1 MWPAQPPVSP
11 LPKDLDFTGKVAIVT
26 GANSGLGLEFSRQLL
41 THGISRLIMAV
52 RTVAKGEAVRNQL
65 LAESDIK
72 KSNPD
77 AQVEVIGLDVA
88 SYENIKKFTAA
99 VRSKYERLDILMLN
113 AGIGFLPAELT
124 VDGHE
129 RIIQVNYLA
138 NVLLMFELLPL
149 LELTSSTS
157 GQPAQVT
164 ITGSR
169 MAYGSALRGTSIA
182 KEQSLIEY
190 VNDPAHFNRLKGY
203 GDSKFLVHLFLLELG
218 KRYSPEKVIINH
230 FCPGMVNTELD
241 KDLPYLLRWVA
252 IFLKRIRARPLH
264 VGGWIGL
271 HAAAVAGPESH
282 GQMLHD
288 KDLANPS
295 YVTVSSG
302 WAILAN
308 ISLGKVRLLFQR
320 KTRKCRR
327 NYGMKL
333 SNK

>member
-11 LPKDLDFTGKVAIVT
+11 LPKDLDLTGKVALVT

-41 THGISRLIMAV
+41 THGISRLILAV
-52 RTVAKGEAVRNQL
+52 RTVAKGEAVRSQL
-65 LAESDIK
+65 LAEPGIK
-72 KSNPD
+72 KSNPK

-88 SYENIKKFTAA
+88 SYESIKKFTSA

-129 RIIQVNYLA
+129 RTIQVNYLA
-138 NVLLMFELLPL
+138 NVLLIFELLPL
-149 LELTSSTS
+149 LEATSSNS
-157 GQPAQVT
+157 GQPARVT

-169 MAYGSALRGTSIA
+169 MAYASALRETHIA
-182 KEQSLIEY
+182 KDQALIEY
-190 VNDPAHFNRLKGY
+190 VDDPAHFKRFKYY
-203 GDSKFLVHLFLLELG
+203 GDSKYLVHLFLLELG

-230 FCPGMVNTELD
+230 FCPGMVDTEFD
-241 KDLPYLLRWVA
+241 KDLPYFLRWVA
-252 IFLKRIRARPLH
+252 IFLKRLRARPLH

-288 KDLANPS
+288 KDLADPQ
-295 YVTVSSG
+295 YVTALSG
-302 WAILAN
+302 CAILAD
-308 ISLGKVRLLFQR
+308 ISLEKIPLLFR
-320 KTRKCRR
+320 
-327 NYGMKL
+327 
-333 SNK
+333 